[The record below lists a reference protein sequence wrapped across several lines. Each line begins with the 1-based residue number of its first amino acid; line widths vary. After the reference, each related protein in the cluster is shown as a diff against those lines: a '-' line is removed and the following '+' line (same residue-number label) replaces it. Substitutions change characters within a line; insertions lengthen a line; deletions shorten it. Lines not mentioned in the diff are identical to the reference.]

1 MFRLVF
7 PTTADQSSE
16 VCAARDGA
24 GRGRAGGAERKVS
37 NKTRLM
43 QTSPFVFLGMITDH

>member
-37 NKTRLM
+37 NKNSTNANFPIRV
-43 QTSPFVFLGMITDH
+43 SGHDH